1 MKWKRGEGLKVEE
14 QAASTFSSQNM
25 ERDAPWTAWDR
36 MSQPHEEAGSSF
48 KIQNSKSNIPP
59 LPSAFLCDLGGF
71 AVNLLKASAPRAA
84 SPYRN

>member
-1 MKWKRGEGLKVEE
+1 MKWQRGEGLKVEE

-48 KIQNSKSNIPP
+48 KIQNLTFHLSPP
-59 LPSAFLCDLGGF
+59 RSF
-71 AVNLLKASAPRAA
+71 ATLAA
-84 SPYRN
+84 LR